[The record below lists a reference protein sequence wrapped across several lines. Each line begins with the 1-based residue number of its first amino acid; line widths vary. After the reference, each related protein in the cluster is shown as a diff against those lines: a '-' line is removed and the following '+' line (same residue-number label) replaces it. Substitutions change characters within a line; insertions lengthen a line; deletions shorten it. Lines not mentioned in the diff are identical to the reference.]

1 MTSMPDRRPL
11 IRRRR
16 GRLSLEF
23 TPGEVQSQMDPADP
37 DALVL
42 VEWGEKF
49 PSIVARAD
57 GEIAIEHAGGDERM
71 FEVRVR

>member
-1 MTSMPDRRPL
+1 MTSVPDNRPL
-11 IRRRR
+11 VRHRR

-42 VEWGEKF
+42 AY
-49 PSIVARAD
+49 ARA
-57 GEIAIEHAGGDERM
+57 M
-71 FEVRVR
+71 M